1 MDQGLKNP
9 CMARL
14 RPQAVRESLETRW
27 LGKQAIYCFDV
38 VESTNSEAKCLA
50 RQGAQEGTVVLA
62 EAQSKGRG
70 RLRRSWISPHGK
82 GLYLSVILRPQVPP
96 GWCPRITLTAG
107 VALAEAVHETGI
119 VPELKWP
126 NDMMIGDRKVAGIL
140 TEATFEDK
148 SIGFVILGVGINVN
162 TDTRDFPV
170 SIRNLATSLSLSKGE
185 AISRVTLLQTLLCQL
200 ERWYELLCQGS
211 FEKILE
217 AWRKYEAVLGRL
229 VEVNL
234 PDSRLVGV
242 AERIDSDGSLM
253 VREKTGRLQRIIAGD
268 ILYCRVQ

>member
-1 MDQGLKNP
+1 MDQGLKNSCP
-9 CMARL
+9 VNL
-14 RPQAVRESLETRW
+14 RPHAVREGLETRW
-27 LGKQAIYCFDV
+27 LGKQPIYCFDE
-38 VESTNSEAKCLA
+38 VESTNSEAKRLA

-62 EAQSKGRG
+62 EAQSMGRG

-96 GWCPRITLTAG
+96 EWCPRITLTAG

-162 TDTRDFPV
+162 THTLDFPV
-170 SIRNLATSLSLSKGE
+170 SIRNLATSLSLSMGE
-185 AISRVTLLQTLLCQL
+185 AISRVTLLQTFLCKL
-200 ERWYELLCQGS
+200 EQWYELFCQGS
-211 FEKILE
+211 FEKILDV
-217 AWRKYEAVLGRL
+217 WHKYEAVLGRL

-253 VREKTGRLQRIIAGD
+253 VRDKTGRLHRIIAGD
-268 ILYCRVQ
+268 IIYFRVQ

>member
-1 MDQGLKNP
+1 M
-9 CMARL
+9 
-14 RPQAVRESLETRW
+14 
-27 LGKQAIYCFDV
+27 
-38 VESTNSEAKCLA
+38 
-50 RQGAQEGTVVLA
+50 
-62 EAQSKGRG
+62 
-70 RLRRSWISPHGK
+70 
-82 GLYLSVILRPQVPP
+82 
-96 GWCPRITLTAG
+96 
-107 VALAEAVHETGI
+107 
-119 VPELKWP
+119 
-126 NDMMIGDRKVAGIL
+126 
-140 TEATFEDK
+140 
-148 SIGFVILGVGINVN
+148 GINVN